1 MNVESLKSR
10 IELLTAQAKQLEL
23 NLHAIGG
30 AIQDCQYWL
39 NELEKS
45 DAANQV
51 NDTQGAESRTSR
63 LK

>member
-1 MNVESLKSR
+1 MNVESIKSR
-10 IELLTAQAKQLEL
+10 IEFLNAQAKQLEL

-45 DAANQV
+45 DAADQI
-51 NDTQGAESRTSR
+51 NDTQDNE
-63 LK
+63 

>member
-1 MNVESLKSR
+1 MNVDSLKSR
-10 IELLTAQAKQLEL
+10 IEVLTAQAKQLEL

-39 NELEKS
+39 NQLENK

-51 NDTQGAESRTSR
+51 NDTQGAEAEHQG
-63 LK
+63 

>member
-1 MNVESLKSR
+1 LNIESVKSR
-10 IELLTAQAKQLEL
+10 IELLTAQAKQMES

-39 NELEKS
+39 SQLETK

-51 NDTQGAESRTSR
+51 NDTQGAEAEHQG
-63 LK
+63 

>member
-10 IELLTAQAKQLEL
+10 IDFLNAQAKQMEI

-39 NELEKS
+39 SQLES
-45 DAANQV
+45 NNAADQV
-51 NDTQGAESRTSR
+51 NDTQGTES
-63 LK
+63 

>member
-10 IELLTAQAKQLEL
+10 IEFLTAQAKQMEF

-39 NELEKS
+39 TQLESK
-45 DAANQV
+45 DAADKV
-51 NDTQGAESRTSR
+51 NDPQGAEGQH
-63 LK
+63 

>member
-1 MNVESLKSR
+1 MTTDQIKAR
-10 IELLTAQAKQLEL
+10 IEILTAQAKQMEL

-51 NDTQGAESRTSR
+51 NDPQGAEAEHQG
-63 LK
+63 

>member
-1 MNVESLKSR
+1 MNVDSIKSR

-39 NELEKS
+39 NELE
-45 DAANQV
+45 NI
-51 NDTQGAESRTSR
+51 RCR
-63 LK
+63 

>member
-1 MNVESLKSR
+1 MNVEAIKQR
-10 IELLTAQAKQLEL
+10 IEVLTAQAKQMEL

-39 NELEKS
+39 NQLESK

-51 NDTQGAESRTSR
+51 NDPQGAES
-63 LK
+63 